1 MKARDL
7 KAHLDAQLGTDAL
20 AGRMKD
26 ERGAETRAQAWTRF
40 YREIEALGEGEQVA
54 KKLENE
60 VYATFP
66 AEQPT
71 STEVG
76 E

>member
-7 KAHLDAQLGTDAL
+7 KAHLEAQLGTDAM
-20 AGRMKD
+20 AGRMTA
-26 ERGAETRAQAWTRF
+26 ERKAETRAQAWTRF
-40 YREIEALGEGEQVA
+40 YREIEALGEGEQVT

-60 VYATFP
+60 VYSIFP